1 MAYTVILVD
10 DEDEVRGRIGSKI
23 EEVEAFEIIG
33 TASNGYDALDLLDE
47 MTPDVIITD
56 IKMPYVDGIELTR
69 SIKERYPTVKVAIIS
84 GYDDYSYLKEAI
96 NLDVAAYLS
105 KPISTE
111 NIQTFLAKIKEKLD
125 EEKAQV
131 KRKEEI
137 ELTQIR
143 ARVLKLLLTEED
155 LSHIEHYSLEEL
167 GINVSSEFVLVS
179 SEIKNS
185 DGDIVAI
192 EKKKNQCSLLTYDL
206 ISEVFTTYHFV
217 FGKKIISIIEVKG
230 EAFEKELDS
239 LLYKIYNYLRKY
251 LNVEIAIAVSS
262 KAPFKNLSALYKQSK
277 RALEESEITDRI
289 PINYYEKLEKSSEKL
304 FLDLEDVIEFKKN
317 MRYMDEKLFVEYT
330 KQCAKKINEDSRYDI
345 FGIVMTLSG
354 LLLEYANAVEV
365 NISEALDINRI
376 KTYIDDRNIDGF
388 MKLIVQ
394 LTAQIKCDV
403 ISRKTTKSNEIL
415 TNILDYI
422 ENEFNNPQMSM
433 DLVCEKF
440 HISVSYLST
449 LFKKETDT
457 TFNKY
462 LVSKRIDHAKHLL
475 ATTED
480 KMVMIAEQCGY
491 KDVYYFS
498 HSFKRVTGSTPRRY
512 RKSQEV

>member
-230 EAFEKELDS
+230 
-239 LLYKIYNYLRKY
+239 
-251 LNVEIAIAVSS
+251 
-262 KAPFKNLSALYKQSK
+262 
-277 RALEESEITDRI
+277 
-289 PINYYEKLEKSSEKL
+289 
-304 FLDLEDVIEFKKN
+304 
-317 MRYMDEKLFVEYT
+317 
-330 KQCAKKINEDSRYDI
+330 
-345 FGIVMTLSG
+345 
-354 LLLEYANAVEV
+354 
-365 NISEALDINRI
+365 
-376 KTYIDDRNIDGF
+376 
-388 MKLIVQ
+388 
-394 LTAQIKCDV
+394 
-403 ISRKTTKSNEIL
+403 
-415 TNILDYI
+415 
-422 ENEFNNPQMSM
+422 
-433 DLVCEKF
+433 
-440 HISVSYLST
+440 
-449 LFKKETDT
+449 
-457 TFNKY
+457 
-462 LVSKRIDHAKHLL
+462 
-475 ATTED
+475 
-480 KMVMIAEQCGY
+480 
-491 KDVYYFS
+491 
-498 HSFKRVTGSTPRRY
+498 
-512 RKSQEV
+512 